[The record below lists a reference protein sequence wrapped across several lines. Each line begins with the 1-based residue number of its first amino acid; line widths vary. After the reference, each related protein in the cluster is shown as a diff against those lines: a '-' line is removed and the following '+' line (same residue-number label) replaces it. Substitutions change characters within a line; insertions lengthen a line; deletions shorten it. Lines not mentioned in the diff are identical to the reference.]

1 MITDYTLMHIPPFEE
16 PLPIWHKVP
25 WLDGT
30 QLMRLF
36 PMANSRFKR
45 HLRYLRTYRMDAQAH
60 TQIFSLVKQRKI
72 TDTVYGDWIYQVRCY
87 DPWWIETLLKEFE
100 AEAAHCFLNTWKQS
114 IPHALL

>member
-1 MITDYTLMHIPPFEE
+1 MITEYTLMHIPPFEE

-45 HLRYLRTYRMDAQAH
+45 RFHKISTNSMVAH
-60 TQIFSLVKQRKI
+60 SHKQIL
-72 TDTVYGDWIYQVRCY
+72 
-87 DPWWIETLLKEFE
+87 
-100 AEAAHCFLNTWKQS
+100 
-114 IPHALL
+114 